1 MIMSRSYYVLFVTV
15 LSLIVPLL
23 LTIPSVWRLRK
34 RRKYTTSRVKLIH
47 SKRVNIF
54 SIYFIHISSNSTI
67 QLQIIDVFLGIR
79 WREYSVNS
87 MGICWIIYVSSLTHF
102 YVYNNTFQYGVSTTS
117 KSTWLSFH
125 FKRVWDL
132 TFLSGALSSN
142 LLFDRD
148 TGATETDMWV
158 YIRSRVCNELVW
170 TLCFWD
176 DVLVISF
183 FSRSIQQLRVVAE

>member
-47 SKRVNIF
+47 SKHF
-54 SIYFIHISSNSTI
+54 TLLMISSNSTI

-102 YVYNNTFQYGVSTTS
+102 YVYNNTFQYGVSTTL
-117 KSTWLSFH
+117 KSTWRSFH
-125 FKRVWDL
+125 FKRVRDL

-158 YIRSRVCNELVW
+158 YIRSRVCSELVW